1 MADIQI
7 QKRRNPKTDRKEA
20 YRTLRWHDPVTR
32 KRKAKSLGFVS
43 AKEAAE
49 ALQMLEAQLLV
60 QSQAASGSRV
70 GSRRRAAPARSPAPQ
85 APHSPRE
92 PAASQ
97 APTLRDW
104 LEAHYLPMFKVDHS
118 DAYIRQECLSASW
131 LAELLGH
138 HPIDVIS
145 LMHIDRYKHHRLT
158 TPVVRTG
165 KPAAPGTVNIEL
177 GTLSRA
183 LRYAQDL
190 GVLTQALPRI
200 KRVAKKK
207 TKKRYLRPHEVEA
220 LIEAARPSP
229 DHPHRSENGW
239 LAILLMANLGFRKG
253 EALTREWSDI
263 VFDPECPAVHVTHK
277 PAIQWF
283 VKGGRRRMGRER
295 VVPMTP
301 VLRQALLEVWIAR
314 GQPKTGWI
322 FPGGRH
328 SKANHPQKDCR
339 SAFKAAALRAG
350 IGEDA
355 HPHLLRHA
363 WASRLA
369 MDGVDRKSLQEMGG
383 WEDGRMLD
391 EVYAHVTSPHLHG
404 IMARQGIGGSHKV

>member
-1 MADIQI
+1 MADIQT
-7 QKRRNPKTDRKEA
+7 QRRNNPRTDRKEP
-20 YRTLRWHDPVTR
+20 YLTLRWHDPVTR

-43 AKEAAE
+43 QREATE

-60 QSQAASGSRV
+60 QSRAASGSR
-70 GSRRRAAPARSPAPQ
+70 GESRRAAPVATPAPQ
-85 APHSPRE
+85 RPLE
-92 PAASQ
+92 PATGP
-97 APTLRDW
+97 APCLRDW

-138 HPIDVIS
+138 HPINVIG

-229 DHPHRSENGW
+229 DHPDRNEAGW
-239 LAILLMANLGFRKG
+239 LAILLMANLGLRRG
-253 EALTREWSDI
+253 EAMTREWSDI

-328 SKANHPQKDCR
+328 SKTNHPQKDCR

-404 IMARQGIGGSHKV
+404 IMARQGIGGSDKV